1 MYNGGLGLSSYLLN
15 ILSLSVFSRLYQG
28 KIIIRKV
35 NNANMV

>member
-1 MYNGGLGLSSYLLN
+1 MYNGGLGLSYLLN

-28 KIIIRKV
+28 KIIIQKV